1 MPEEKI
7 VLHRQE
13 VSPFMTNCYLVVC
26 AATREAVLI
35 DPGGDPEL
43 IEMMISKA
51 GDPRI
56 AMIVNTHAHVDHASA
71 VFEMQESHKAPFH
84 LHPDDAFWLDL
95 LVATAA
101 SYGMDGVTQPRVDA
115 DLADGQEIQLGE
127 LTLRI
132 IHTPGHSPGGV
143 CIAVEDQLICGD
155 TLFAGS
161 IGRTDLP
168 GGSHQVLLT
177 SIRTKLLDNLDDKT
191 VIHPGHGPSSTLGR
205 ERVSNP
211 YLTG

>member
-1 MPEEKI
+1 MPEDKMI
-7 VLHRQE
+7 LHRQE
-13 VSPFMTNCYLVVC
+13 VSPFMTNCYLVGC
-26 AATREAVLI
+26 AVTREAALV

-56 AMIVNTHAHVDHASA
+56 TMIINTHAHVDHVSA
-71 VFEMQESHKAPFH
+71 VHDMQKHYKAPFH
-84 LHPDDAFWLDL
+84 LHPDDAFL
-95 LVATAA
+95 LEHLESQAA
-101 SYGMDGVTQPRVDA
+101 AYGMDGVKRPRVEA
-115 DLADGQEIQLGE
+115 DLRDGQQIPLGE

-143 CIAVEDQLICGD
+143 CIAVEDELFCGD

-168 GGSHQVLLT
+168 GGSYEVLLT
-177 SIRTKLLDNLDDKT
+177 SIRVKLLGALDDRT
-191 VIHPGHGPSSTLGR
+191 MVHPGHGPSSTLGR

-211 YLTG
+211 FLTG

>member
-1 MPEEKI
+1 MI
-7 VLHRQE
+7 LRRQE
-13 VSPFMTNCYLVVC
+13 VSPFMTNCYLVSC
-26 AATREAVLI
+26 TATNEAALI

-43 IEMMISKA
+43 IEMMINEA
-51 GDPRI
+51 GNPRI
-56 AMIVNTHAHVDHASA
+56 TMIVNTHAHVDHASA

-84 LHPDDAFWLDL
+84 LHPDDGFLLDHL
-95 LVATAA
+95 ETQAA
-101 SYGMDGVTQPRVDA
+101 IYGMDGVTRPRVDA
-115 DLADGQEIQLGE
+115 DLADGQEIPLGE

-168 GGSHQVLLT
+168 GGSTEVLLD
-177 SIRTKLLDNLDDKT
+177 SIRSKLLDNLDDNT
-191 VIHPGHGPSSTLGR
+191 VIHPGHGPASTLGR

-211 YLTG
+211 FLTG